1 MHKQHLKLA
10 KLDEWNIPPPK
21 RNIRRAQLAH
31 PPDSETTE
39 QSASENAPLPTPPV
53 RVHSSDADSESD
65 LPVTPLRHH
74 RRYRKRTQ
82 HNKSN
87 SDLINSSRSN
97 SELSSG
103 DTVKNNAAS
112 RHTPLETTR
121 KTRVGRSIVKPLRY
135 RNDSSVNTVTVRHNY
150 SKPLTLSTSLE
161 ETNKHFSHSCDA
173 QTQTTI
179 NIANIPSTSNTQQN
193 ASLPESAKSSTSD
206 EQLNTS
212 RLTSLTTER
221 QHHINNTIVNDTAD
235 CISVQKLKLME
246 KMLATL
252 SSV

>member
-31 PPDSETTE
+31 QRDSETTE
-39 QSASENAPLPTPPV
+39 QSASENAPLPKPPV

-65 LPVTPLRHH
+65 LLVTPLRHH

-82 HNKSN
+82 HNKST
-87 SDLINSSRSN
+87 SDLIHSSRSD
-97 SELSSG
+97 SELSC

-112 RHTPLETTR
+112 RHTPSETTR

-150 SKPLTLSTSLE
+150 SKPLTLFTSLE
-161 ETNKHFSHSCDA
+161 ETNKNVTHSCDA

-193 ASLPESAKSSTSD
+193 TSLPESAKSSTSD

-212 RLTSLTTER
+212 CLTS
-221 QHHINNTIVNDTAD
+221 
-235 CISVQKLKLME
+235 
-246 KMLATL
+246 
-252 SSV
+252 